1 MGLRCSE
8 RKRKM
13 NRRELIKLGAGAA
26 VGLPSA
32 LSGLAAEEPHAST
45 VEQWGVFEASFA
57 GPSSGNPFLETRL
70 TARFTLQHRTVEVA
84 GFYDGDGVY
93 RVRFMP
99 DMQGKW
105 AWETDSNE
113 PELRGK
119 RGAFTCIAPSAGN
132 HGPVQVAHQY
142 HFQYAD
148 GTPYFPFGTTC
159 YSLAFLGEE
168 LESETL
174 KTLASA
180 PFNKVRICLLP
191 KGVAHT
197 ELFAYPFERDASGR
211 NDFLRPVPAYFR
223 HIEQRILELQKLGI
237 EADVILFHPYDSWG
251 YKAMPAEADD
261 HYLRYAI
268 ARLSAFR
275 NVWWSIA
282 NEYDL
287 VKTKTPADWDGL
299 FRIVVASDPY
309 SHLRSIHY
317 SRVLY
322 DYSKPW
328 VTHASLQSYAF
339 DKAAEWRAAW
349 NKPII
354 YDEIQY
360 EGNIARRWGNLSPE
374 EMTRRFWL
382 ATVAGTYATH
392 GETYIST
399 DGKPVWSDG
408 GTLHGTSPARIG
420 FLRRLIEESTRTGVN
435 EFEGSYYLSAGT
447 PNELYLWY
455 FDYHQ
460 PAEYEFPLPEKD
472 QFQADLIDPWEMKT
486 MPLSGTFSGKSK
498 LHLPG
503 KPYQA
508 IRFRKVS

>member
-1 MGLRCSE
+1 MGPH
-8 RKRKM
+8 KM
-13 NRRELIKLGAGAA
+13 NRREWMKLSAGAA
-26 VGLPSA
+26 LGMHSA
-32 LSGLAAEEPHAST
+32 MGDAFSAETRHAEE
-45 VEQWGVFEASFA
+45 VEQWGTFEAAFQ
-57 GPSSGNPFLETRL
+57 GPSAGNPFTDTKL

-84 GFYDGDGVY
+84 GFYDGEGTY

-99 DMQGKW
+99 DTLGTW
-105 AWETDSNE
+105 SYEAESNAA
-113 PELRGK
+113 ELHGK
-119 RGAFTCIAPSAGN
+119 RGRFQCVAPSPSN

-168 LESETL
+168 LENETL
-174 KTLASA
+174 QTLKSA
-180 PFNKVRICLLP
+180 PFNKVRMCLLP
-191 KGVAHT
+191 KPLGST
-197 ELFAYPFERDASGR
+197 KLFAYPFERDAAGK
-211 NDFLRPVPAYFR
+211 NDYMRPVPEYFR
-223 HIEQRILELQKLGI
+223 HIERRIQDLQKLGI
-237 EADVILFHPYDSWG
+237 EADVILFHPYDAWG
-251 YKAMPAEADD
+251 FKAMPAEADD
-261 HYLRYAI
+261 NYLRYAI
-268 ARLSAFR
+268 ARLSAYR
-275 NVWWSIA
+275 NVWWSLA

-287 VKTKTPADWDGL
+287 VKTKTPADWDRF

-317 SRVLY
+317 SGVLY

-328 VTHASLQSYAF
+328 VTHASLQNYQF
-339 DKAAEWRAAW
+339 EKAAEWRAAW
-349 NKPII
+349 RKPII

-360 EGNIARRWGNLSPE
+360 EGNIARRWGNLSAQ

-382 ATVAGTYATH
+382 AIVAGAYATH

-420 FLRRLIEESTRTGVN
+420 FLRKLVEESTRVGLN
-435 EFEGSYYLSAGT
+435 EFEGPYYLSAGT
-447 PNELYLWY
+447 ANELYLWF

-460 PAEYEFPLPEKD
+460 PAEYVFPLPEKV
-472 QFQADLIDPWEMKT
+472 QFQADIIDPWEMT
-486 MPLSGTFSGKSK
+486 IRPVDGRFSGKSK
-498 LHLPG
+498 LQLPG

-508 IRFRKVS
+508 VRFRKA

>member
-1 MGLRCSE
+1 
-8 RKRKM
+8 M
-13 NRRELIKLGAGAA
+13 NRRDLIKLSAGAA
-26 VGLPSA
+26 TA
-32 LSGLAAEEPHAST
+32 LYPAPGTNAAAETRHEGA
-45 VEQWGVFEASFA
+45 VEQWGLFEASFP
-57 GPSSGNPFLETRL
+57 GPSSGNPFVDTKFS
-70 TARFTLQHRTVEVA
+70 ARFTQEHRTVEVA
-84 GFYDGDGVY
+84 GFYDGDGAY

-99 DMQGKW
+99 DMQGSW
-105 AWETDSNE
+105 SYITESNTSQ
-113 PELRGK
+113 LQGK
-119 RGAFTCIAPSAGN
+119 RGSFTCVAPSAAN

-148 GTPYFPFGTTC
+148 GKPYFPFGTTC

-168 LESETL
+168 LEDETL
-174 KTLASA
+174 KTLSGA
-180 PFNKVRICLLP
+180 PFNKVRMCLLP
-191 KGVAHT
+191 KGVSNNK
-197 ELFAYPFERDASGR
+197 LFALPFERDAAGN
-211 NDFLRPVPAYFR
+211 NDYMRPVPAYFR
-223 HIEQRILELQKLGI
+223 HIEQRIADLQKLGI
-237 EADVILFHPYDSWG
+237 EADLILFHPYDSWG
-251 YKAMPAEADD
+251 YKSMPAEADD
-261 HYLRYAI
+261 HYLRYAV
-268 ARLSAFR
+268 ARLGAYR
-275 NVWWSIA
+275 NVWWSLA

-287 VKTKTPADWDGL
+287 IKTKTPADWDRF

-317 SRVLY
+317 SRVFY
-322 DYSKPW
+322 DYSKYW
-328 VTHASLQSYAF
+328 VTHASLQNYDF

-408 GTLHGTSPARIG
+408 GKLHGTSPARIG
-420 FLRRLIEESTRTGVN
+420 FLRRLVEESTRVGLN
-435 EFEGSYYLSAGT
+435 EYEGSYYLSAGT

-460 PAEYEFPLPEKD
+460 PAEYVFPLPDKG
-472 QFQADLIDPWEMKT
+472 QFQAELIDPWEMKIT
-486 MPLSGTFSGKSK
+486 PVSGTFSGKSK
-498 LHLPG
+498 LQLPG
-503 KPYQA
+503 RPYQA
-508 IRFRKVS
+508 IRFRKIT